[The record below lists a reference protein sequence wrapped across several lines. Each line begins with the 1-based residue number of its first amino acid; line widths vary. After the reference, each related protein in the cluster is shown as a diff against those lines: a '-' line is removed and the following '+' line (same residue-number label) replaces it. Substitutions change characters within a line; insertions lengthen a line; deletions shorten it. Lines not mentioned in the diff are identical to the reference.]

1 VTLSD
6 GDEAV
11 GDYEYTATGQESG
24 TTESGTF
31 RDGGFFVR
39 AVLPDGTTYIAVT
52 FTGDGTEG
60 GSTIR
65 AYSNADCTGTVTKY
79 NGADVTT
86 NASASYKLVMGGAT
100 ATGNSIWLDAP
111 SPVTIGSATYYFDY
125 WEDPANGNLQS
136 AATADP
142 GCFNNWSDPGSGT
155 FVTAHYTY
163 SDLTATKTNDTTNDF
178 AGAGET
184 FEWNIRVENE
194 GDADADFATT
204 EVILLDELPSG
215 PTYDNVVVTTSA
227 GWTDN
232 DPLCAIVSDVL
243 TCTADGAT
251 TIPGGEYFDVAFDV
265 TPDFDLVGTD
275 LDNPPG
281 GGTCTADPDDVVGEG
296 DETNNDCSDSVS
308 VTAIVVTRGA
318 CTFDYDTS
326 TDPET
331 FRNIFT
337 PDMNTGYYKLFATN
351 PGQFFLNVATY
362 IDTSETV
369 TVTLPFPFVTQG
381 AVPIKVYGDWTA
393 TEDNGKWCFEPFDLL
408 WSQTD
413 QVVLDDPDY
422 NEFGETATLTIDPP
436 DSETGWVWIRIHI
449 DYDLK
454 GLVTECTKDGYDN
467 ADSCTFSFDGYSDY
481 TFDILDG
488 QLYEFSFTD
497 AAAGSTEIESMN
509 EFKRVNGVAG
519 AVLGAGGEPLAGATV
534 QVWQGS
540 KLWKTVYTD
549 EDGWYMALFK
559 YTGKPTTFT
568 VQVIQLGV
576 QQSFA
581 LKSNGFAIANFID
594 GVTSWEFITSTTTST
609 DGSTDSGGSKGGGP
623 KKQ

>member
-1 VTLSD
+1 
-6 GDEAV
+6 
-11 GDYEYTATGQESG
+11 
-24 TTESGTF
+24 
-31 RDGGFFVR
+31 
-39 AVLPDGTTYIAVT
+39 
-52 FTGDGTEG
+52 
-60 GSTIR
+60 
-65 AYSNADCTGTVTKY
+65 
-79 NGADVTT
+79 
-86 NASASYKLVMGGAT
+86 MGGAT

-125 WEDPANGNLQS
+125 WEDPANGDLQS

-163 SDLTATKTNDTTNDF
+163 SDLTAEKTNDTTNDF

-251 TIPGGEYFDVAFDV
+251 TIASGEYFDVSFDV
-265 TPDFDLVGTD
+265 TPGFDLIGTD

-318 CTFDYDTS
+318 CTFDLYPNS
-326 TDPET
+326 IPT

-362 IDTSETV
+362 IGEGETV
-369 TVTLPFPFVTQG
+369 DVDLPFPFVTQG

-393 TEDNGKWCFEPFDLL
+393 TEGDGKWCFEPFDLL

-413 QVVLDDPDY
+413 QVTLSNTEYDQ
-422 NEFGETATLTIDPP
+422 FGETATLTIDPP
-436 DSETGWVWIRIHI
+436 ESEFTGWVWIRIHI

-454 GLVTECTKDGYDN
+454 GITTGCTKETVEGSGGDAIDCDYVVEGVDFE
-467 ADSCTFSFDGYSDY
+467 DTISDPMS
-481 TFDILDG
+481 
-488 QLYEFSFTD
+488 YEFSFTD
-497 AAAGSTEIESMN
+497 DASGSTEIESQN

-519 AVLGAGGEPLAGATV
+519 LVLGAGGEPVAGATI

-540 KLWKTVYTD
+540 TLWKTVYTD

-581 LKSNGFAIANFID
+581 LKSNGFAVANFID
-594 GVTSWEFITSTTTST
+594 GVTTWEFITVTTTSS
-609 DGSTDSGGSKGGGP
+609 DSGSTDSGGGSKGGGP
-623 KKQ
+623 KKN